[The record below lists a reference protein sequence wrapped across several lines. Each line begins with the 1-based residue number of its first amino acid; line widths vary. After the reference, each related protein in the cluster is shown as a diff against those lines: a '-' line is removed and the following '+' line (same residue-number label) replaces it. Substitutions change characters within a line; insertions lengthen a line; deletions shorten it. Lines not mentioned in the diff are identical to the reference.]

1 MADSTISGGAVPEYE
16 LLVRVLSRNW
26 WAIALRGVLGILFG
40 LIALFLPGAT
50 MLSLVLLFAAYTLVD
65 GVFGIVSAV
74 RAARQHE
81 RWGFLLF
88 EGIIDIITAAVAF
101 LWPGI
106 TVVAFVLL
114 VAVWAILTGAM
125 MLAAAFRLDIDD
137 GRWWLVFA
145 GLVSLIYG
153 VLLVV
158 APMIGAVVLTWWLGA
173 YALVFGV
180 SLLVLLAL
188 GCGLVRTSNSV
199 ARLPRRPST

>member
-1 MADSTISGGAVPEYE
+1 VGDRITWCFRHSIWLDCA
-16 LLVRVLSRNW
+16 
-26 WAIALRGVLGILFG
+26 
-40 LIALFLPGAT
+40 
-50 MLSLVLLFAAYTLVD
+50 
-65 GVFGIVSAV
+65 VSAGRHDAVAGAAFCCIHLGRRRV
-74 RAARQHE
+74 RDRQRCEAARQHE

-180 SLLVLLAL
+180 SLLVLGFRL
-188 GCGLVRTSNSV
+188 R
-199 ARLPRRPST
+199 ARQDKQLSGETA